1 MGAESQ
7 LHSHYHGNIN
17 AGNTP
22 ETLTAAVIQSLPYV
36 GFPAAIKALRIIRE
50 EYTEPAVAETPLVR
64 LSKITVDP
72 GSMDEYNT
80 LLKEEIETSMRLEPG
95 VLALYATAEKD
106 APHKLTILEI
116 YAGPAAYRSHLQTPH
131 FRKYKQATLQMV
143 KELELV
149 DVKPLITG
157 MKIK

>member
-1 MGAESQ
+1 
-7 LHSHYHGNIN
+7 
-17 AGNTP
+17 
-22 ETLTAAVIQSLPYV
+22 
-36 GFPAAIKALRIIRE
+36 
-50 EYTEPAVAETPLVR
+50 
-64 LSKITVDP
+64 
-72 GSMDEYNT
+72 MDEYNT
-80 LLKEEIETSMRLEPG
+80 LLKEEIETSMRLEPD

-149 DVKPLITG
+149 DVKPLIPG